1 MLIFLLQSIWLYI
14 KELAGKDLEI
24 DVILKF
30 LLYVSPRLIVL
41 VLPLTI
47 LLSSIMV
54 FGNFAEKYEFAAMKS
69 TGISLQRAMRSLSYF
84 IVILSV
90 ITFFFANNIIPKA
103 EFNFYNLR
111 KNIAKVK
118 PAFAIAVGQFN
129 QLGDMNIK
137 VGDKTGERGEFLDDV
152 IIHQK
157 KPRSSGN
164 HTVIIADRGELLS
177 SEDSDIL
184 QMVLFDGHY
193 YDEIIPKDIK
203 DRQRLPHIKSYFE
216 KYTINIDLSYLEVDF
231 EEQNITNRYSML
243 GVKDL
248 SYSIDSLVL
257 DKQNDLALLAKNMY
271 NRSSAPTLK
280 NDIITAGA
288 KEKYSDSTFLDIF
301 PDKLKVQ
308 LIDNALNNIKATR
321 SIIRTKKTSFA
332 IKEKIINKHIISLYE
347 KFALGIACII
357 LFFIGAP
364 LGAIIKKGGFGLP
377 IVIAIVLFLAYHFI
391 GIFAKNSAE
400 DSSLP
405 PIFATWLSTII
416 MLPLSIYLT
425 NSATK
430 DRALVSLDGIL
441 IPFKKLLV
449 PKSKLE
455 ALDKELSV
463 TSEAYQKLDNTANKD
478 LINVVKNYRSY
489 NYTYAYRNTA
499 LKILNKRG
507 ITEEELRFG
516 GNLSNENYEEALRY
530 KLSFYENAR
539 VTYVLYFFAIFL
551 AIGGAVLN
559 NNGFPTLGKVL
570 LGVGILFT
578 IIYIVAFGKA
588 LNSQSKFYKVLDTNI
603 ISSGIV
609 LIILG
614 FPLFFIYYHYFIKR
628 MDNDIKQII

>member
-203 DRQRLPHIKSYFE
+203 DRQRLPHVKSYFE

-231 EEQNITNRYSML
+231 EEQNITNRYTML

-248 SYSIDSLVL
+248 SYTIDSLVS
-257 DKQNDLALLAKNMY
+257 DKQNDLTLLAKNMY

-288 KEKYSDSTFLDIF
+288 KEKYTDSTFLDIF

-321 SIIRTKKTSFA
+321 SIIRSKKTSFA

-347 KFALGIACII
+347 KFALAIACII

-463 TSEAYQKLDNTANKD
+463 TSEAYQKLDNASNKD

-489 NYTYAYRNTA
+489 NYTHAYRNTA
-499 LKILNKRG
+499 LKILNDRG
-507 ITEEELRFG
+507 VTEEELRFG
-516 GNLSNENYEEALRY
+516 GNLSNENYEEALRH

-539 VTYVLYFFAIFL
+539 VTYVLYFFAIIL
-551 AIGGAVLN
+551 TIGGAVLN
-559 NNGFPTLGKVL
+559 NNGFPTLGKIL
-570 LGVGILFT
+570 LGIGILFI

-588 LNSQSKFYKVLDTNI
+588 LNSQSKFYKVLETNI

-614 FPLFFIYYHYFIKR
+614 FPLFFIYYHYFIRR
-628 MDNDIKQII
+628 MDNDIKQIN